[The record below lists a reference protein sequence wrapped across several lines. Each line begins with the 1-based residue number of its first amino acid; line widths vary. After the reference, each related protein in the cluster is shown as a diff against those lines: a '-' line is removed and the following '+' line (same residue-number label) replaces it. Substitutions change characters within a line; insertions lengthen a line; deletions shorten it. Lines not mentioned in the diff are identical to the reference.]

1 VKDNKENNKQYKRIG
16 ILVCLVIFIA
26 SLTHFYF
33 LNDHPIVDDQ
43 TYDIIRKANN
53 GYDVDPLVEK
63 ELTFRSDMILMHV
76 LEFTD
81 YNKALLILITGIVLL
96 MFIALYFTIDQNY
109 LFFFILPIT
118 PFFLKITTTY
128 SDMLLIACLLA
139 IFGYFFK
146 KGQHIGSFIA
156 YLGISFL
163 SFYMT
168 LFLLIMMG
176 FGFIKKK
183 IKFRYVLL
191 FALPLL
197 FNIDLARTRGSPI
210 KQNILEKLFT
220 DFGALYGIPI
230 VIAALAIIG
239 LIIVWKKEPNI
250 KFIAITS
257 ILIAIP
263 DLKSGLLLL
272 NILSIYLASK
282 LINKLYKEKW
292 QSKNLKQISVLLIFC
307 SILFSGMSYYSET
320 IYQFDDPVEIDAMK
334 WIKIKTIED
343 GKVFSHHSYGHKIKF
358 FSEREVLL
366 DNDLEIIERAMEKYE
381 DTQIILH
388 SRNYETTS
396 DLLKKHNIEYI
407 FITQEM
413 KEGLVWNK
421 DNEGLIFIMKNNKEF
436 SRIFNNTETEIWWFS
451 SGENKKNTI

>member
-1 VKDNKENNKQYKRIG
+1 
-16 ILVCLVIFIA
+16 
-26 SLTHFYF
+26 
-33 LNDHPIVDDQ
+33 
-43 TYDIIRKANN
+43 
-53 GYDVDPLVEK
+53 
-63 ELTFRSDMILMHV
+63 
-76 LEFTD
+76 
-81 YNKALLILITGIVLL
+81 
-96 MFIALYFTIDQNY
+96 
-109 LFFFILPIT
+109 
-118 PFFLKITTTY
+118 
-128 SDMLLIACLLA
+128 
-139 IFGYFFK
+139 
-146 KGQHIGSFIA
+146 
-156 YLGISFL
+156 
-163 SFYMT
+163 MT